1 MSNEI
6 NAIAEFLVKITGGS
20 SLDMNNIS
28 WKLVNDKWI
37 GKRSV
42 WTYDFRACWLED
54 TTIENVKSWWC
65 GKNADYSEIFIKSQE
80 FIVEIQENNMLTLK
94 RK

>member
-1 MSNEI
+1 MVYN
-6 NAIAEFLVKITGGS
+6 KITNTFGEALARS
-20 SLDMNNIS
+20 FTCSMLDSNNII

-65 GKNADYSEIFIKSQE
+65 GGKDADYTEIFYNE
-80 FIVEIQENNMLTLK
+80 
-94 RK
+94 